1 MGVFDNDRLF
11 NVNCCLKIKNC
22 FLLSHKS
29 EYSYFRLYQL
39 LSNSLSLRTSK
50 PQRFAWKICFVFTG
64 AVDLDAITDPA
75 EREATEGMINNFG
88 QTPIQLLSQPHPQRM
103 SAEEAAKFKAA
114 KSAGTSRTLENV
126 FENFDK
132 LKAYFVTVS
141 SSEESK
147 KLYFVLKSNSNS
159 LARERCSVRHFD
171 LFWPFAKLPLRWR
184 KPISLR

>member
-1 MGVFDNDRLF
+1 
-11 NVNCCLKIKNC
+11 
-22 FLLSHKS
+22 
-29 EYSYFRLYQL
+29 
-39 LSNSLSLRTSK
+39 
-50 PQRFAWKICFVFTG
+50 
-64 AVDLDAITDPA
+64 
-75 EREATEGMINNFG
+75 MINNFG

-159 LARERCSVRHFD
+159 LARERCSVTAF
-171 LFWPFAKLPLRWR
+171 
-184 KPISLR
+184 